1 MTTQPTLDLTPLD
14 VPDYAP
20 ELTIAERFALFH
32 EANPHVADALDAL
45 AGQWLARHQRVGM
58 KAVTEALRWRTGIET
73 TDSSPW
79 RLNNNY
85 TSLYARLLLDRHPE
99 WAGRIET
106 RALATER
113 T

>member
-1 MTTQPTLDLTPLD
+1 MSQPTLDLTPLD

-20 ELTIAERFALFH
+20 ELTIAERFDAFH
-32 EANPHVADALDAL
+32 DANPHVADALESL
-45 AGQWLARHQRVGM
+45 AGQWLARHKRVGM
-58 KAVTEALRWRTGIET
+58 KALVERLRWESGIQ
-73 TDSSPW
+73 TDGEIW

>member
-1 MTTQPTLDLTPLD
+1 MTQPTLDLTPLD

-20 ELTIAERFALFH
+20 ELTIAERFDAFH
-32 EANPHVADALDAL
+32 EANPHVADALEAL
-45 AGQWLARHQRVGM
+45 AAEWLARHRKVGV
-58 KAVTEALRWRTGIET
+58 KALAEAVRWRSGVET
-73 TDSSPW
+73 TGEPW
-79 RLNNNY
+79 RINNSF
-85 TSLYARLLLDRHPE
+85 TSLYARLLLARHPE

>member
-1 MTTQPTLDLTPLD
+1 MTPTRRRLAAAAGLVVGIVL
-14 VPDYAP
+14 AI
-20 ELTIAERFALFH
+20 IAVL
-32 EANPHVADALDAL
+32 L
-45 AGQWLARHQRVGM
+45 
-58 KAVTEALRWRTGIET
+58 WRSGIET
-73 TDSSPW
+73 TGEPW
-79 RLNNNY
+79 RINNSF